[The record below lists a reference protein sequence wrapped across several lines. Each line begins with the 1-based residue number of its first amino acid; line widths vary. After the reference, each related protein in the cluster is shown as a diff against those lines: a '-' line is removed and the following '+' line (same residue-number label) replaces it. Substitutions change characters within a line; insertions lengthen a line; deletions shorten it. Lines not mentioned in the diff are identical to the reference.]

1 MKDKNVKRSKQ
12 SLKIELYERVII
24 QLMQIITAS
33 GIKIPGYLLQII
45 ETCFPSLP
53 ENFSDTTVKETRC
66 KYCAYKKSCNTGLYR
81 FQIGGCSDKFKKSIL
96 YFWKKV

>member
-53 ENFSDTTVKETRC
+53 ENFSETTVKETRC
-66 KYCAYKKSCNTGLYR
+66 DYCRHKKKCVTGMYR
-81 FQIGGCSDKFKKSIL
+81 FQSGGCGDRFKKSIF